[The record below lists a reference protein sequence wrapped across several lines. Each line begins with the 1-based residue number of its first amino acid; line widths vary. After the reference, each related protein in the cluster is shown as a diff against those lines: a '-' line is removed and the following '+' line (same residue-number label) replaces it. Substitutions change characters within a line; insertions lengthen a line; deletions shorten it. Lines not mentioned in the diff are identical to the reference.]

1 MFGNPGNGNQIRG
14 NGNSHDWH
22 MICRISLVNDEIP
35 PGKELT
41 FQNCRNK
48 QKIYEVIPPG
58 KKLTFQNC
66 RNKQKIYELI
76 PPGKKL
82 TFQNCRNK
90 QKIYEVILS

>member
-1 MFGNPGNGNQIRG
+1 MGMSGNGNGFFHPIFGNSQMFGNPGNGNQIRG

-41 FQNCRNK
+41 FQNCRHK
-48 QKIYEVIPPG
+48 QKIYDV
-58 KKLTFQNC
+58 
-66 RNKQKIYELI
+66 I